1 MNMMVLRNAQ
11 GLHAPLRLA
20 MELRSAK
27 KVGRLPFLAS
37 SNVMY
42 DSLTGKDWDIGP
54 EDRFNTSEFW
64 EVSGQPHAVVEK
76 SLNIL

>member
-1 MNMMVLRNAQ
+1 MNMTVLQNTQ

-27 KVGRLPFLAS
+27 KIGRLPFLAS

-42 DSLTGKDWDIGP
+42 DSLTGRDLQIGP
-54 EDRFNTSEFW
+54 EDVYNTSEFW

-76 SLNIL
+76 FLGIL